1 MTPKTEMNGS
11 FVNAM
16 FDEEPGGR
24 FKDGYVFRAE
34 PDLASLQHDP
44 VNGYWHCDIA
54 DRDKLTWTEKVYEL
68 FGVHPGTD
76 VEREWAVARYSE
88 VSRKSLERVRHFAL
102 NRKYGFILD
111 AEIVP
116 VGDSCRWI
124 RVLAIP
130 IVVGGRPVGLH
141 GVKRAL

>member
-1 MTPKTEMNGS
+1 MSDS

-24 FKDGYVFRAE
+24 FADGYVFRAA
-34 PDLASLQHDP
+34 PDLASLQQDP

-54 DRDKLTWTEKVYEL
+54 DDDKLTWTEKVYEL

-111 AEIVP
+111 AEIEP
-116 VGDSCRWI
+116 DGGPCRWI
-124 RVLAIP
+124 RVLAFP
-130 IVVGGRPVGLH
+130 IVVDGRPVGLH